1 MNPTKIEWTNF
12 TWNPVSGCNHNCPY
26 CYAKKMA
33 NRLKGRFG
41 YPENEPFRPMF
52 HRKRLF
58 EPFSVSR
65 TSRIFVSSMG
75 DLFGEWV
82 PDDWIVQ
89 VLDVVKQCK
98 HHTFQFRTK
107 NPGRYSDFKFPEN
120 AWIGYSTTGML
131 YHKWDSKHKN
141 NVKFISV
148 EPIQEPMSG
157 PLDGLTWI
165 IVGAETGNRKGK
177 ILPEKTWIQD
187 ILHQACPTGIP
198 VFVKDNAGGT
208 VQNYPVKK

>member
-1 MNPTKIEWTNF
+1 MNPTKIEWTKF

-26 CYAKKMA
+26 CYARKMA

-41 YPENEPFRPMF
+41 YPVNEPFRPTL

-58 EPFSVSR
+58 EPFGILHPSK
-65 TSRIFVSSMG
+65 IFVCSMG

-98 HHTFQFRTK
+98 HHTFQFLTK
-107 NPGRYSDFKFPEN
+107 NPSRYSDFEFPKN
-120 AWIGYSTTGML
+120 AWIGYSTTGTL
-131 YHKWDSKHKN
+131 YHRWDSKHKN
-141 NVKFISV
+141 NVKFVSV

-157 PLDGLTWI
+157 TLDSLTWI

-187 ILHQACPTGIP
+187 ILHQACPIRIP
-198 VFVKDNAGGT
+198 VFVKDNAGGN
-208 VQNYPVKK
+208 VQNYPLKK